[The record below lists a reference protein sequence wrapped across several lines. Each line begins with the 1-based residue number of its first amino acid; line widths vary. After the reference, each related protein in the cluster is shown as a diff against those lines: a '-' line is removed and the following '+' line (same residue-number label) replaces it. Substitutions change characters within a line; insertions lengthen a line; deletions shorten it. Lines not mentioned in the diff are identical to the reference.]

1 MSRDMIHFLLP
12 IEKISPDIKLLERF
26 GKMSNAKFKSTTER
40 IFYRQ

>member
-12 IEKISPDIKLLERF
+12 IERISPDIKLRERF